1 MVNFGCLSLIY
12 NPPASFLHSP
22 SSIHHHTTFIP
33 LGPSSIFHL
42 ELFFSGLRC
51 GIFNL
56 KCPQHSGILDK
67 MSASAACTACN
78 FFQVSNCHGWSPTI
92 LRMVTHQKEVYF
104 RHGIWHLHIT
114 QTNKTRQIQTWKKL
128 QAVQAALADI
138 LSVITLF

>member
-92 LRMVTHQKEVYF
+92 LRMVTHQPEDGHHQKEVNYKF
-104 RHGIWHLHIT
+104 GIWYLDLT
-114 QTNKTRQIQTWKKL
+114 YKTKPR
-128 QAVQAALADI
+128 
-138 LSVITLF
+138 